1 MPVENEIGRL
11 VKCTNITYSP
21 IPKLFNWM
29 YRCSEGC
36 NDRIQNCT
44 NFPNSSVGK
53 GSYKKVASD
62 VGAEVL
68 AMSDLVLPNLPW
80 QAEYQLLKGY
90 T

>member
-1 MPVENEIGRL
+1 MIGFKI
-11 VKCTNITYSP
+11 VQTS
-21 IPKLFNWM
+21 
-29 YRCSEGC
+29 
-36 NDRIQNCT
+36 
-44 NFPNSSVGK
+44 PNSSVGK